1 MRWEVLVLML
11 VVGLINLIARW
22 LSARSERQKQAQ
34 IDTQSRPPSAPQAP
48 QPPRRVVRVE
58 RPARVVPAPAPLPA
72 PVAARARSASPSTS
86 PAASETNMRRADRPS
101 AVAASVASPASVG
114 PSAPVAPKPFA
125 VPPSRAERRG
135 VRWTASAIRRAFI
148 ASEIFAKPVSLRG

>member
-11 VVGLINLIARW
+11 VVGLINLIGRW

-34 IDTQSRPPSAPQAP
+34 IETQSRPPSAP

-58 RPARVVPAPAPLPA
+58 RPARVAPVPAPPPVPA
-72 PVAARARSASPSTS
+72 ATRARTASPSIS
-86 PAASETNMRRADRPS
+86 PAASEPTSPRADRPS
-101 AVAASVASPASVG
+101 AVAVAASVASPASVR
-114 PSAPVAPKPFA
+114 PSAPVAHKPFA
-125 VPPSRAERRG
+125 LRPSRTERQSA
-135 VRWTASAIRRAFI
+135 RWTAAAIRRAFI

>member
-11 VVGLINLIARW
+11 VVGLINLIGRW

-34 IDTQSRPPSAPQAP
+34 IETQSRPPSAP

-58 RPARVVPAPAPLPA
+58 RPARVAPAPAPPPVPA
-72 PVAARARSASPSTS
+72 ATRARTASPSIS
-86 PAASETNMRRADRPS
+86 PAASEPTSPRADRPS
-101 AVAASVASPASVG
+101 AVAVAVARPVSVR

-125 VPPSRAERRG
+125 LRPSRTERQSA
-135 VRWTASAIRRAFI
+135 RWTAAAIRRAFI